1 MTHGIIPAALTGF
14 GTGLS
19 LIVAIGAQNAFVL
32 RQGVRR
38 QSVLAVVAICAV
50 SDAAL
55 IALGV
60 AGVGAFVTAWP
71 PALTLVGLVGG
82 AFLICYGVLAA
93 RRVLRPTP
101 GAALQAGDT
110 ATGTAADPDTTP
122 SGATTAA
129 SSMTATTT
137 ATATATTTARNSSTA
152 TASAT
157 TATAAQA
164 PATGRTATGHTA
176 ARRAATR
183 RAVLTCLA
191 MTWLNPH
198 VYLDTVLL
206 LGSLAADRG
215 DLRWAFGAGACLA
228 SLIWFGAL
236 GYGARLL
243 SGLLARPSAWRVLDG
258 LVAAT
263 MVTMGCLL
271 LARA

>member
-1 MTHGIIPAALTGF
+1 MNNGITTAALAGF

-38 QSVLAVVAICAV
+38 HAVLAVVAICAV
-50 SDAAL
+50 SDALL

-71 PALTLVGLVGG
+71 AALTAVAIAGGTFLV
-82 AFLICYGVLAA
+82 CYGVLAA
-93 RRVLRPTP
+93 RRVLRPAP
-101 GAALQAGDT
+101 GAALGTGGAAAG
-110 ATGTAADPDTTP
+110 
-122 SGATTAA
+122 S
-129 SSMTATTT
+129 
-137 ATATATTTARNSSTA
+137 ART
-152 TASAT
+152 
-157 TATAAQA
+157 
-164 PATGRTATGHTA
+164 
-176 ARRAATR
+176 
-183 RAVLTCLA
+183 AVLTCLA

-206 LGSLAADRG
+206 VGSLAADRG
-215 DLRWAFGAGACLA
+215 DLRWAFGTGAALA

-243 SGLLARPSAWRVLDG
+243 SGLLARPGAWRVLDG

-263 MVTMGCLL
+263 MVTMGGML